1 MLDQRGVGE
10 LVKLATERGR
20 KTRPNLKVSFG
31 TCGHC
36 LVSLEI
42 MVSLFGAVL
51 QTGGHLWRT
60 WWGASVSCFLRKG
73 WAGLCFLLPFQVGQ
87 EINS

>member
-1 MLDQRGVGE
+1 VLDQRGVGE

-36 LVSLEI
+36 FISLEF
-42 MVSLFGAVL
+42 MVSLFGAVCK
-51 QTGGHLWRT
+51 QVGICGEHGGEPLSVAFFAKA
-60 WWGASVSCFLRKG
+60 GLDYVSCS
-73 WAGLCFLLPFQVGQ
+73 PFRLVKR
-87 EINS
+87 